1 MDLKKNFDEMV
12 YMVTVKIISIWM
24 IEHLLDVI
32 LNEIIVKFISLKF
45 NLKLCY
51 LCFDGFTLKTNLIDE
66 KLSINFFFCY
76 KGRQSPNKH
85 YSKILRGKKS
95 QQHPAK

>member
-1 MDLKKNFDEMV
+1 
-12 YMVTVKIISIWM
+12 M

-66 KLSINFFFCY
+66 KLSINFFFATKEGKAQTNTTLKSY
-76 KGRQSPNKH
+76 VGKNPSN
-85 YSKILRGKKS
+85 ILPSDKRTPWGG
-95 QQHPAK
+95 A